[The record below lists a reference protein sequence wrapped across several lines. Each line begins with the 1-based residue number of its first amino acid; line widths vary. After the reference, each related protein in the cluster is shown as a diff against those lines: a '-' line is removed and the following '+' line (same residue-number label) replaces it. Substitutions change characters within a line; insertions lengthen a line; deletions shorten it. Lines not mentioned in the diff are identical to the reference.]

1 MILSKDN
8 NPQKDI
14 YYLGA
19 KLIEILISFEK
30 DKVDYFEAYKV
41 MKEKFGTSINLY
53 TLVLD
58 WLYLLGAIKSEK
70 RYIVKCF

>member
-8 NPQKDI
+8 NPQRDI

-19 KLIEILISFEK
+19 KLIEILMSFEK
-30 DKVDYFEAYKV
+30 DKVDYFEAYKI
-41 MKEKFGTSINLY
+41 MKDEFGTSINLY
-53 TLVLD
+53 TLILD